1 MKDKTKAL
9 KIELAK
15 RRLENYLKKYENKD
29 NMKKIYLLDSSS
41 STEAFSSMRRL
52 NLELTNRIEVNKG
65 HTLKYSSI
73 EQYSGYTEQKITY
86 FAMSTDGV
94 YFWQTYLI
102 KVYQVDRH
110 W

>member
-1 MKDKTKAL
+1 MKDKFKAL

-15 RRLENYLKKYENKD
+15 RRLENELKKYENKQE
-29 NMKKIYLLDSSS
+29 MKKIYLLESSS

-65 HTLKYSSI
+65 HTVKYGDI
-73 EQYSGYTEQKITY
+73 EQYSGYTEQRITY
-86 FAMSTDGV
+86 QCMSTDGV
-94 YFWQTYLI
+94 YFKQTYLI
-102 KVYQVDRH
+102 KVYKVDRH

>member
-15 RRLENYLKKYENKD
+15 RRLENELKKYEKIKE
-29 NMKKIYLLDSSS
+29 MKKIYLLESTT

-65 HTLKYSSI
+65 HTVKYSDI
-73 EQYSGYTEQKITY
+73 EQYSGYTEQRITY
-86 FAMSTDGV
+86 QCMSTDGV
-94 YFWQTYLI
+94 YFKQTYLI

-110 W
+110 Y